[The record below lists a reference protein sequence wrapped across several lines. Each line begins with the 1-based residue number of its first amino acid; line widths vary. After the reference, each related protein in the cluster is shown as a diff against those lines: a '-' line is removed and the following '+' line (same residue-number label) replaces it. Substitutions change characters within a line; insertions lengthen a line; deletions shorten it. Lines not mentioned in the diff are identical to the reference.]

1 VQTSFSENPNIHGT
15 SLVARVRLQRRIIR
29 DGEHAEHMHEV
40 EGDASLA
47 LVLALNKVLTDNE
60 LQQNDIVR
68 QDVEQKNW
76 ALRGGTTTI

>member
-1 VQTSFSENPNIHGT
+1 VQTSSSNNPNIHRT
-15 SLVARVRLQRRIIR
+15 SLVARVKLERRIIR
-29 DGEHAEHMHEV
+29 DGEHAERTHEI
-40 EGDASLA
+40 EGDASFA

-76 ALRGGTTTI
+76 ARQVE